1 MAIPT
6 SNILTQN
13 HLEIRATQ
21 SKIFGQRRY
30 KKKRQLQIFTFLM
43 KKIRLDKLPKTI
55 ASRETVDG
63 IKVKLTQDVLYIYL

>member
-13 HLEIRATQ
+13 HLEIRTTQ
-21 SKIFGQRRY
+21 SKILAIQ
-30 KKKRQLQIFTFLM
+30 KKRQLQIFTFLM

-55 ASRETVDG
+55 ASRETIDG

>member
-13 HLEIRATQ
+13 HLEIRTTQ
-21 SKIFGQRRY
+21 SKILAIQ
-30 KKKRQLQIFTFLM
+30 KKRQLQIFTFLM